1 MATAAED
8 AWMANIVGFRVR
20 VSGGD
25 DDTIIGCVSE
35 FFQKKIQ
42 SKIVQGLVYQMNTKE
57 RKWEE
62 SFGGKNP
69 VNFTC

>member
-1 MATAAED
+1 
-8 AWMANIVGFRVR
+8 MANIVGFRVR

-35 FFQKKIQ
+35 FFQKKKIQ